1 MKRILLTAVVVTFL
15 LTLSSV
21 ALSLAEEVD
30 GIRGMKWGTPISEI
44 RRTNKL
50 VIRQDDGKDKFVFYS
65 MVNDNLRFGGVN
77 AVSIRYFFWKNKFTG
92 VVIVTTGELDFNV
105 LKVATDEKFGLGITG
120 IGPSGEEING
130 WDGEATIVSL
140 SYERITRKGKLVI
153 FSKMI
158 HELKE
163 GLDAEKTGREMERDF

>member
-1 MKRILLTAVVVTFL
+1 MKRILLTAVVVAFL

-21 ALSLAEEVD
+21 AVSVAEEVD
-30 GIRGMKWGTPISEI
+30 GFRGMKWGTPISEI
-44 RRTNKL
+44 ERTNKL
-50 VIRQDDGKDKFVFYS
+50 VMRQDDGKDKFVFYS

-77 AVSIRYFFWKNKFTG
+77 AVSIRYFFWKNKFAG

-130 WDGEATIVSL
+130 WDGEVTVVSL
-140 SYERITRKGKLVI
+140 SYDRISRKGKLVI

-158 HELKE
+158 NELKE
-163 GLDAEKTGREMERDF
+163 ELEAEKAGRKVERDF

>member
-1 MKRILLTAVVVTFL
+1 MKRILLTAVVVAFL

-21 ALSLAEEVD
+21 AVSVAEEVD
-30 GIRGMKWGTPISEI
+30 GFRGMKWGTPISEI
-44 RRTNKL
+44 ERTNKL
-50 VIRQDDGKDKFVFYS
+50 VMRQDDGKDKFVFYS

-77 AVSIRYFFWKNKFTG
+77 AVSIRYFFWKNKFAG

-105 LKVATDEKFGLGITG
+105 LKIATDEKFGLGITG

-130 WDGEATIVSL
+130 WDGEVTVVSL
-140 SYERITRKGKLVI
+140 SYDRISRKGKLVI

-158 HELKE
+158 NELKE
-163 GLDAEKTGREMERDF
+163 ELEAEKAGRKVERDF